1 MACSA
6 QNDECFPLSHQPRLT
21 SRMAFLEPLFF
32 LWAVSLL
39 YDGPLTRFII
49 SLPLQI
55 RYSYWKFLFLSSIS
69 QSHRTRDEDSSDF
82 DILKSRFISNFTAAH
97 TRQFWLLSVGCWNFH
112 ILSCTGIAASLC
124 LQLLVCTTGVTAV
137 PSLQS
142 CC

>member
-1 MACSA
+1 MARSA

-21 SRMAFLEPLFF
+21 SRMAFLEPLVF

-69 QSHRTRDEDSSDF
+69 QSHRTRDEGSSDF
-82 DILKSRFISNFTAAH
+82 GILKSRFISFYCCT
-97 TRQFWLLSVGCWNFH
+97 QESSGFLSVGCWNFH
-112 ILSCTGIAASLC
+112 ILSCIGKQENEIIYNGLTI
-124 LQLLVCTTGVTAV
+124 
-137 PSLQS
+137 
-142 CC
+142 